1 MEKTKEFLEILFER
15 APVGYYINDLKG
27 NFIDGNTAA
36 EKITGYKREDLIGKS
51 FLKLNLLQKKDIAK
65 AVKMLARGLL
75 GKSTGPDEFTL
86 IRKDGNRIIVELSTH
101 PVRVDKKIFI
111 LGVARDITEEK
122 KAQQKIAKS
131 EEKFRTIFN
140 SANDCIIIHDFEGR
154 LLEINDRACSRFN
167 FKREEILNQ
176 KMTGP
181 ETVEYV
187 KKFNEK
193 KDELVKNKKLVFES
207 SIIFKNGQKA
217 PVEIS
222 SKIIDYEGTKAVLS
236 ISRDIAERKKIEE
249 LMRELAYNDYL
260 TGLPNRLLFEQQFKL
275 IKEQSI
281 RGKKKFAVMMT
292 DLDRFKEVNDT
303 LGHGIGDKLL
313 KEAAKRFRDI
323 LRKQDIVARVGGDE
337 FLILLPDI
345 KNSEDA
351 EKVADKLIKGFRK
364 GFTVSNHK
372 VDVTL
377 SMGISIF
384 PDHSRDYKALIKKA
398 DTAMY
403 IIKDS
408 GRDNY
413 KLFEA

>member
-1 MEKTKEFLEILFER
+1 
-15 APVGYYINDLKG
+15 
-27 NFIDGNTAA
+27 
-36 EKITGYKREDLIGKS
+36 
-51 FLKLNLLQKKDIAK
+51 
-65 AVKMLARGLL
+65 MLARGFL

-86 IRKDGNRIIVELSTH
+86 IRKDGRRIIVELRTH
-101 PVRVDKKIFI
+101 PVKVDNKILI
-111 LGVARDITEEK
+111 LGVALDITEAK

-154 LLEINDRACSRFN
+154 ILEINDKACSRFN

-181 ETVEYV
+181 ETIEYV

-193 KDELVKNKKLVFES
+193 KDELVKNKKIVFES
-207 SIIFKNGQKA
+207 SITFKNGQNA
-217 PVEIS
+217 PMEIS
-222 SKIIDYEGTKAVLS
+222 SKIINYEGEKAVLS
-236 ISRDIAERKKIEE
+236 ISRNIAERKKIEE
-249 LMRELAYNDYL
+249 LMKKLAYNDYL
-260 TGLPNRLLFEQQFKL
+260 TELPNRLLFEQQFKL

-281 RGKKKFAVMMT
+281 RGKKKFALMMT

-303 LGHGIGDKLL
+303 LGHNIGDKLL

-364 GFTVSNHK
+364 GFVVSNHK
-372 VDVTL
+372 IDVTL

-384 PDHSRDYKALIKKA
+384 PDYGSDYKALIKRA